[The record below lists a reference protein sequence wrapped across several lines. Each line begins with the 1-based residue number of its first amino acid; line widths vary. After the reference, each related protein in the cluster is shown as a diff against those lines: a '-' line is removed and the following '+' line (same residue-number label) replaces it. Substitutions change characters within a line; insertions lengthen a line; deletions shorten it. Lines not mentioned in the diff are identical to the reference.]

1 MFDWLPDFLRLYF
14 ARTIF
19 RANSSFSWAAAFL
32 SPTAKVYSPVLTERK
47 TYRGD
52 ADEVMFE
59 FVEGNE
65 PHWMNLKGSHCESI
79 EIH

>member
-19 RANSSFSWAAAFL
+19 RANSSFSWVAGFL
-32 SPTAKVYSPVLTERK
+32 SPTAKVYSPVLTDRK
-47 TYRGD
+47 TYMGEN
-52 ADEVMFE
+52 DELNFE

-65 PHWMNLKGSHCESI
+65 PHWMNLKGSHCDSI